1 MSMNFSEFK
10 KLLGADPLNRDP
22 KTLRARNS
30 APEFERAAVEA
41 EAFERK
47 LRSAIAVSAPG
58 DGFLEDI
65 MSIPAS
71 IPGSV
76 AGAVTRR
83 PTTRL
88 KWFALAAS
96 VLIMVGVAGL
106 SWRQAHLPKTIE
118 EYVAVHYQLD
128 GQELIDKARPDF
140 DPKTITRIMA
150 SLEMTAGEKL
160 ADRIQFIKFCPTL
173 DGRGAHMIVQ
183 TDRGLITVIYM
194 PGTTVRD
201 RRIVKFGTMQA
212 YLVALEVGSAA
223 IIGSAD
229 QAVSTMDELVR
240 NSIFRST

>member
-1 MSMNFSEFK
+1 MSMNFSEFI

-22 KTLRARNS
+22 ETLRARNS
-30 APEFERAAVEA
+30 APEFERAALEV

-47 LRSAIAVSAPG
+47 LRSAIAVCAPG
-58 DGFLEDI
+58 DDFLENI
-65 MSIPAS
+65 MTITGTVATRPA
-71 IPGSV
+71 V
-76 AGAVTRR
+76 RQN
-83 PTTRL
+83 
-88 KWFALAAS
+88 WFAIAAS

-106 SWRQAHLPKTIE
+106 SWRQAHLLKTIE

-183 TDRGLITVIYM
+183 TDQGLITVIYM